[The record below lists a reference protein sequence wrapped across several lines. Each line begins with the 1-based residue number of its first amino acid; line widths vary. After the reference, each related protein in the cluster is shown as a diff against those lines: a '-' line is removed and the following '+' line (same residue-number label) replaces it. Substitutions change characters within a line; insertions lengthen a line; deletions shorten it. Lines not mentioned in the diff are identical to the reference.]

1 MITNDEQF
9 YTYMINKGIPCT
21 YIPKPPKDVK
31 FGNDLIIIFTN
42 KYHALSVCGNRFN
55 DEKKADFIDEA
66 SELLDWFNCG
76 NKVIMISNINK
87 FGTPYMADN
96 FELLQR
102 EYNKHDIIKQVV
114 HTKYIGELINPH
126 RIQLR
131 YKGVE
136 PIKFDIV
143 RTDNIVDPKHYWTN
157 AYGDL
162 CRQQQHYMNV
172 LNASHDTE
180 TRRKLRYIPEYTLY
194 SQLYKKLKHML

>member
-9 YTYMINKGIPCT
+9 YTYMINKGVPCT
-21 YIPKPPKDVK
+21 YIPKPPKGVK
-31 FGNDLIIIFTN
+31 FGNELIIIFTN

-55 DEKKADFIDEA
+55 EKKELEFEQEA
-66 SELLDWFNCG
+66 SELLEWLNCG

-96 FELLQR
+96 FELLQH

-114 HTKYIGELINPH
+114 HTKDLGELINPH

-143 RTDNIVDPKHYWTN
+143 RTNNIADPKHYWIN

-162 CRQQQHYMNV
+162 CRQQFHYINV

-194 SQLYKKLKHML
+194 SQLYKKIKHML